1 MDDFRIRVDEDCARI
16 IRVDEDEFKKSK
28 SNFWSIPRGPND
40 KSKSF
45 VEKIPKNTLL
55 IFVAIGSCKLLGMG
69 QYDKFYDKNDEPLIN
84 INTFDSHHQGWK
96 GDKDC
101 TIQINYKNFYEF
113 NGQKEL
119 KCVIISQG
127 SLFKYEN
134 LKKNPIHKIHENYY
148 EIYNN
153 LLYTKPKVFEM
164 EV

>member
-1 MDDFRIRVDEDCARI
+1 VPSSLDIRSHFCA
-16 IRVDEDEFKKSK
+16 
-28 SNFWSIPRGPND
+28 
-40 KSKSF
+40 F

-119 KCVIISQG
+119 KCVIISPG
-127 SLFKYEN
+127 STVSGVSNCFS
-134 LKKNPIHKIHENYY
+134 
-148 EIYNN
+148 
-153 LLYTKPKVFEM
+153 V
-164 EV
+164 